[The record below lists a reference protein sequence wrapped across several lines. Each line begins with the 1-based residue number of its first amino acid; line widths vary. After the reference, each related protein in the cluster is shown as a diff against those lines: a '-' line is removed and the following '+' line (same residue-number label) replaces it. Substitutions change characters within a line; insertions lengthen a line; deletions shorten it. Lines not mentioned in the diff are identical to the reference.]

1 MKLKYIFLF
10 SAALL
15 MGTSCADFL
24 DKTPISDNVDGNFF
38 TAENMV
44 REQVLSD
51 ILRQTIIVTI

>member
-38 TAENMV
+38 TAEKSAGA
-44 REQVLSD
+44 L
-51 ILRQTIIVTI
+51 L